1 MKTELEVDLQKRTAY
16 LELDYFSMTID
27 DESEKGVIVSG
38 LSQIKDLIVTVSGNK
53 VSVAIKYDFGIHVP
67 ENVWK
72 MADNSFIEG
81 FNDMGLTYEWE
92 KICKETILEY
102 VKKILPSVLKSLREK
117 AEELSLEYNK

>member
-16 LELDYFSMTID
+16 LDLDYFSMTID
-27 DESEKGVIVSG
+27 DETERGAVVSN
-38 LSQIKDLIVTVSGNK
+38 LSKIKDLIVTVFGNK
-53 VSVAIKYDFGIHVP
+53 VSVAIRYDFGIHVP

-81 FNDMGLTYEWE
+81 FNDRGLTYEWE

>member
-1 MKTELEVDLQKRTAY
+1 MKTELEVNLKKKTAY

-27 DESEKGVIVSG
+27 DESEKGIIVSG

-53 VSVAIKYDFGIHVP
+53 VSVGIKYDFGIHVP